1 MMLQQ
6 HNTQTNKKKWIK
18 FWDDDDK
25 CTSYKI
31 QTFFPFIYTFLF
43 CVFLVLSKFENNFCR
58 WLCCWYRIVDVC
70 SKAMRNFYAW
80 QINKCCRSKGKI
92 WFVKATTNKNGD
104 TKQLFLFF
112 FGYGFVSLMANQ
124 FSSKPK
130 TDKFLRTFN
139 ELYLLISISRPLH
152 TSLFLFSHNN
162 ILSISCSRDF
172 TSFLRQIYRS
182 VIVIKLHTFTSHHPD
197 IHKRSDQENAIYKH
211 IAQCEMIGYYFIILC
226 VCVITLGK

>member
-1 MMLQQ
+1 MLSIKRK
-6 HNTQTNKKKWIK
+6 NLICKSNNKQKRRHETVI
-18 FWDDDDK
+18 
-25 CTSYKI
+25 S
-31 QTFFPFIYTFLF
+31 
-43 CVFLVLSKFENNFCR
+43 
-58 WLCCWYRIVDVC
+58 
-70 SKAMRNFYAW
+70 
-80 QINKCCRSKGKI
+80 
-92 WFVKATTNKNGD
+92 
-104 TKQLFLFF
+104 FF
-112 FGYGFVSLMANQ
+112 FWYGFVSLMANQ

-211 IAQCEMIGYYFIILC
+211 IAQCKMIGYYFIILC